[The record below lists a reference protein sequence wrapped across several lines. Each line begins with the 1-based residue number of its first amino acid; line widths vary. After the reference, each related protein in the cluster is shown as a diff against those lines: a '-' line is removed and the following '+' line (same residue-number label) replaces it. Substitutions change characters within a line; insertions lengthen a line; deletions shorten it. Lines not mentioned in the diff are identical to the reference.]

1 MSKERKIE
9 NRWTEIAEKRVLGK
23 QIVAVEYMSD
33 QEADYMVWH
42 NRPGAFKLNDGS
54 WLYSQCDDEGND
66 GGAMHYANQEDSEI
80 FPVIG
85 IGD

>member
-1 MSKERKIE
+1 MSKKRKIE
-9 NRWTEIAEKRVLGK
+9 DRWTEIAEKRVLGK

-33 QEADYMVWH
+33 QEAEHMRWG
-42 NRPGAFKLNDGS
+42 NRPVAFKLNDGT
-54 WLYSQCDDEGND
+54 WLYPQADDEGND
-66 GGAMHYANQEDSEI
+66 GGAMYHANKEDSEI

>member
-1 MSKERKIE
+1 MSKKRKIQ

-33 QEADYMVWH
+33 QEADNIGWYK
-42 NRPGAFKLNDGS
+42 RPVAFKLNDGS
-54 WLYSQCDDEGND
+54 WLYPQADDEGND
-66 GGAMHYANQEDSEI
+66 GGAIVYINKEDSEV

>member
-1 MSKERKIE
+1 MSKKRRIE

-33 QEADYMVWH
+33 QEADHMGWH
-42 NRPGAFKLNDGS
+42 NRPVAFKLNDGT
-54 WLYSQCDDEGND
+54 WLYPQADDEGNEA
-66 GGAMHYANQEDSEI
+66 GAMYYADKENSEI

>member
-23 QIVAVEYMSD
+23 QIVAVEYISD
-33 QEADYMVWH
+33 EEADHMGWY
-42 NRPGAFKLNDGS
+42 NRPVAFKLNDGS

-66 GGAMHYANQEDSEI
+66 GGAMHYVNNEDSEI